1 MTAAATSTWKRLA
14 LRPLGVLVLAVLV
27 LNAAGW
33 TVDGSALRQEDDSWG
48 FVFAA
53 YFLSVYAVPVV
64 LVAAVCAGL
73 AHVVDEPREQAACA
87 WIGAGAAALAGV
99 FLAVLVLPTL
109 GDSPAGSVFGVVA
122 LGVAAALLWPLA
134 TCVRRRRR

>member
-1 MTAAATSTWKRLA
+1 MTVVAAPSWKRLA
-14 LRPLGVLVLAVLV
+14 LRPLGILVLAVLV

-33 TVDGSALRQEDDSWG
+33 AVDGSALRREDDSWG

-53 YFLSVYAVPVV
+53 FFLSLYAVPVV
-64 LVAAVCAGL
+64 LVALVCAGL
-73 AHVVDEPREQAACA
+73 AQVVDEPREQAACA

-99 FLAVLVLPTL
+99 VLAVLVLPTL
-109 GDSPAGSVFGVVA
+109 LASPAGSVFGIVA

-134 TCVRRRRR
+134 TCARRR